1 MKFME
6 GTNIVTGENHP
17 IHLHGYDFYILVE
30 GFGNFEPKTDNAKLN
45 TVDPPLLNTVALAV
59 NGWAMIKFR
68 ADNPG
73 VWLMH
78 CHLDVHI
85 TWGLA
90 MALLVEDG
98 VGELQPL
105 QPPPADLPAC

>member
-1 MKFME
+1 VLQ
-6 GTNIVTGENHP
+6 GTNIFAAENHP
-17 IHLHGYDFYILVE
+17 IHIHGYELYILGE
-30 GFGNFEPKTDNAKLN
+30 GFGNFNKDAAQLTLDDPPMRN
-45 TVDPPLLNTVALAV
+45 TVGVPV
-59 NGWAMIKFR
+59 NGWAVIRFV

-90 MALLVEDG
+90 MAFLVDD
-98 VGELQPL
+98 LQSL
-105 QPPPADLPAC
+105 QAPPPDLPLC

>member
-1 MKFME
+1 MR
-6 GTNIVTGENHP
+6 
-17 IHLHGYDFYILVE
+17 
-30 GFGNFEPKTDNAKLN
+30 N
-45 TVDPPLLNTVALAV
+45 TVGVPV
-59 NGWAMIKFR
+59 NGWAVIRFV

-90 MALLVEDG
+90 MAFLVEDG
-98 VGELQPL
+98 VGELQSL
-105 QPPPADLPAC
+105 EAPPPDLPLC